1 MGKAGRE
8 RRRRR
13 RRGRRGRGTIEGQ
26 AHGRSRDLCER
37 AEGLTGRKSEA
48 PTERYQSTHG
58 EQDYCVAR
66 EGRAWPWAAT
76 KIGTTAA
83 SPPPS
88 TFVYTRATHT
98 RAQPADP
105 RNTKRKPSTLVRER
119 GNTMRRHGFLNR
131 FRSTRFPDEG
141 TSPLMADFNF
151 DSFHESS
158 FSYHDSNTIREK
170 FSRINFSRETRN
182 LCKLKIFRYSL
193 KIISLF
199 PSVIKI

>member
-8 RRRRR
+8 RR

-98 RAQPADP
+98 CSTADP
-105 RNTKRKPSTLVRER
+105 RNTKRKPSTLVREP

-131 FRSTRFPDEG
+131 FRSTRFPDKG
-141 TSPLMADFNF
+141 TGLLMADFNF
-151 DSFHESS
+151 DSFDESS
-158 FSYHDSNTIREK
+158 FSYRFQTWFAR
-170 FSRINFSRETRN
+170 NFRGWISVVWLILVKKHE
-182 LCKLKIFRYSL
+182 IFVNWRFFAFL
-193 KIISLF
+193 LRF
-199 PSVIKI
+199 RL